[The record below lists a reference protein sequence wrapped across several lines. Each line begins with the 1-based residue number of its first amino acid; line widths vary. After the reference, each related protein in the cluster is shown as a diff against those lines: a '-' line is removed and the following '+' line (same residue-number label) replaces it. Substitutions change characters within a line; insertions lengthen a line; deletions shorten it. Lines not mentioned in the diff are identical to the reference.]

1 MPHWQLNDVKQ
12 DVIDSGMCEKTL
24 AETRTRPNITP
35 RSPKTMLTSVGR
47 AGVYKNERL
56 FRTAHN
62 PHLNAINIGLW
73 GCGGGS
79 DDGTACGASV
89 YFAHTG
95 LKIFAKGQ
103 MLSAT
108 VRS

>member
-1 MPHWQLNDVKQ
+1 
-12 DVIDSGMCEKTL
+12 
-24 AETRTRPNITP
+24 
-35 RSPKTMLTSVGR
+35 MLTSVGR

-103 MLSAT
+103 TLRPT
-108 VRS
+108 ERL